1 MSSLLIELLRRTHI
15 QQKYRAGL
23 RTEISLFT
31 HSLNKINM
39 EETTTPA
46 RVRKLQP
53 DDLIARLEKLTL
65 AEKISTLN
73 QLKKLIE
80 DEKKRLEEQLE
91 LINL

>member
-1 MSSLLIELLRRTHI
+1 
-15 QQKYRAGL
+15 
-23 RTEISLFT
+23 
-31 HSLNKINM
+31 M

-53 DDLIARLEKLTL
+53 DNLIARLEKLTL

-80 DEKKRLEEQLE
+80 DEKKRLEEQLA